1 MLTTTEDPLRS
12 EVTSAVS
19 GSILGRSPQ
28 RLGLE
33 LKHELFEAL
42 GVPKPDP
49 PAISLGRIIPTGAN
63 QEKWENIPSWVA
75 LLTEIRAF
83 LAAANIGR
91 ERDARADYQKALRA
105 FLDALHIDAAAMS
118 DVTRDHYILSMVP
131 IFHSLATERLNQAV
145 EQLGE
150 AEDDTP
156 QEEDSDG

>member
-1 MLTTTEDPLRS
+1 MSFPRPSASRNPTLLPL
-12 EVTSAVS
+12 VS
-19 GSILGRSPQ
+19 V
-28 RLGLE
+28 GLS
-33 LKHELFEAL
+33 
-42 GVPKPDP
+42 P
-49 PAISLGRIIPTGAN
+49 PAPTGRNGRTSRHGLA
-63 QEKWENIPSWVA
+63 P
-75 LLTEIRAF
+75 LTEIRAF